1 MLYDCHC
8 KPKYFMPYRP
18 GKLTHRA
25 PRMEHKQR
33 PNLRRPVFPANE
45 STVIITECH
54 QTPGGGGGG
63 R

>member
-1 MLYDCHC
+1 
-8 KPKYFMPYRP
+8 MPYRP

-25 PRMEHKQR
+25 PRIEHKQR

-63 R
+63 GGGGGR